1 MSEMKAR
8 IEAAFLKGMRERWN
22 PPAIARLILEAMR
35 EPTDGM
41 AQAASVVP
49 DDDRNV
55 DQIGVGGAA
64 CVWRA
69 MIDKALE
76 G

>member
-22 PPAIARLILEAMR
+22 PPAIAHFILEAIR
-35 EPTDGM
+35 EPTEPM
-41 AQAASVVP
+41 AQAASIVP
-49 DDDRNV
+49 DDDRNA

-64 CVWRA
+64 CVWRS
-69 MIDKALE
+69 MIDEALKQ
-76 G
+76 